1 MSSAN
6 KERFIFSF
14 PVYVYFISSPCL
26 SVLAEPSI
34 VERSGERRHSCLD
47 PDPRE
52 KALSFSPLCMML
64 AVGFLVVILHQV
76 EELLYS

>member
-14 PVYVYFISSPCL
+14 SAYVYFISSPCL

-34 VERSGERRHSCLD
+34 VEISGERRHS
-47 PDPRE
+47 PRE
-52 KALSFSPLCMML
+52 KSFE
-64 AVGFLVVILHQV
+64 FLTIRYDVSSRFFGR
-76 EELLYS
+76 YSSSS

>member
-52 KALSFSPLCMML
+52 KVLSFSPLGMM
-64 AVGFLVVILHQV
+64 AVGFLVDILYRV

>member
-14 PVYVYFISSPCL
+14 PVYVHFISSPCL

-34 VERSGERRHSCLD
+34 VEISGERRHS
-47 PDPRE
+47 PRE
-52 KALSFSPLCMML
+52 KALSFSPLGMIL
-64 AVGFLVVILHQV
+64 AVGFLVDILHQV